1 VIAITPTLTI
11 DEDEISE
18 EFVRAAGPGG
28 QNVNKVASAVQLRF
42 DVAHSPSLPDD
53 VRRRLLRLAGHRL
66 TDEGVL
72 VIVARRARTQ
82 AQNRTD
88 ALAQLIEL
96 IRKAA
101 IPPKPRRKTSPTAA
115 SKAERLQRKRRRSAL
130 KRSRQTPDNHSD
142 E

>member
-72 VIVARRARTQ
+72 VIVARRARAQ